1 MIKKIKMLS
10 KSIEKEVIDL
20 RRKIHQNPELKFQ
33 EKNTAK
39 LVKDYLSDNNNIKVY
54 SNYNNT
60 TAVLGEIGNGDI
72 GPTVALR
79 ADMDALSTTETT
91 GLPFSSKIPGKM
103 HACGHDAHVA
113 ILLGAANLLSHIE
126 EKVRG
131 RILFVFQ
138 PAEEGGGG
146 AEMLVKSGLIENF
159 NISMF
164 FGHHIWPALPS
175 GTYGIKS
182 GSLTSISDRIEIEID
197 GVSVHGSE
205 PHKGKNPILI
215 ALHLIQNI
223 QEIIS
228 REISP
233 YETVVI
239 TICKIEAG
247 TTHNIVPDKAYI
259 LGTMRC
265 VSKEIRQYLI
275 GRLNK
280 IASCTADMF
289 NTNIRVSFIT
299 AGHSVKNDPVLTKK
313 VMNLAN
319 EYWGESRIKELKHTL
334 MIGEDFGV
342 YSEKVPSFF
351 GLLGNDGLYGL
362 HSSNFVF
369 DESTI
374 DMSVGWTAYLALKSL
389 EFCVK

>member
-10 KSIEKEVIDL
+10 KSIEKEIIDL

-39 LVKDYLSDNNNIKVY
+39 LVKDYLSDNHIKVY

-60 TAVLGEIGNGDI
+60 TAVLGEIGNGDM

-79 ADMDALSTTETT
+79 ADMDALPITETT

-113 ILLGAANLLSHIE
+113 ILLGAANLLSRMK

-131 RILFVFQ
+131 RIIFVFQ

-164 FGHHIWPALPS
+164 FGHHVWPQLPA
-175 GTYGIKS
+175 GMYGIKS
-182 GSLTSISDRIEIEID
+182 GALTSIADRIEIEID
-197 GVSVHGSE
+197 GTSAHGSE
-205 PHKGKNPILI
+205 PHKGKNPIFI

-223 QEIIS
+223 QEMIS
-228 REISP
+228 NEISP
-233 YETVVI
+233 YEIVVMN
-239 TICKIEAG
+239 ICKIESG
-247 TTHNIVPDKAYI
+247 TTHNIIPNKAQI

-265 VSKEIRQYLI
+265 FSKEIHQYLI
-275 GRLNK
+275 GRLDK
-280 IASCTADMF
+280 IASCTADIF
-289 NTNIRVSFIT
+289 NTNIHLSVRTTGNSVINDSFL
-299 AGHSVKNDPVLTKK
+299 KKK
-313 VMNLAN
+313 VEDLAN
-319 EYWGESRIKELKHTL
+319 EYWGQDSIQEVKNTL
-334 MIGEDFGV
+334 MIGEDFAI

-362 HSSNFVF
+362 HNSNFVF
-369 DESTI
+369 DESMI
-374 DMSVGWTAYLALKSL
+374 DMSMGWTAYLALKSL
-389 EFCVK
+389 GFGVK

>member
-1 MIKKIKMLS
+1 MIKKVKMLS

-33 EKNTAK
+33 EKDTAK
-39 LVKDYLSDNNNIKVY
+39 LVKDYLSDNNIKVY

-60 TAVLGEIGNGDI
+60 TAVLGEIGNGDK

-79 ADMDALSTTETT
+79 ADMDALSITETT

-113 ILLGAANLLSHIE
+113 ILLGAANLLSRME

-131 RILFVFQ
+131 RIIFVFQ
-138 PAEEGGGG
+138 PSEEGGGG
-146 AEMLVKSGLIENF
+146 AEMLVRSGLIENF

-164 FGHHIWPALPS
+164 FGHHIWPALPA

-182 GSLTSISDRIEIEID
+182 GALTSISDRIEIDID
-197 GVSVHGSE
+197 GISAHGSE

-215 ALHLIQNI
+215 ALYLIQNI

-239 TICKIEAG
+239 TITKIKSG
-247 TTHNIVPDKAYI
+247 TTHNIVPDKAHI

-265 VSKEIRQYLI
+265 LSKEIHKYLI

-280 IASCTADMF
+280 IVSCTADMF
-289 NTNIRVSFIT
+289 NTNIHI
-299 AGHSVKNDPVLTKK
+299 SVKTVGNPVLNDSVLTKK
-313 VMNLAN
+313 VKNLAN
-319 EYWGESRIKELKHTL
+319 EYWGQDRIQELKNPL
-334 MIGEDFGV
+334 MMGEDFSF

-362 HSSNFVF
+362 HNSNLVF
-369 DESTI
+369 DESII
-374 DMSVGWTAYLALKSL
+374 DIAVGWTAYLALKSF
-389 EFCVK
+389 EFGVK